1 VDRTLQVPIV
11 CGPTGSGKTS
21 IATELSTERH
31 VEIISADSR
40 QIIRHLN
47 IGTAKPTEDECRQV
61 HFHLIDIIDPGE
73 RYSAFRFIEDANR
86 IVTEIMK
93 RQATPLV
100 VGGTGLYLRALT
112 EGVVEITSTDMTIRS
127 RLENEM
133 EEIGSA
139 AMHER
144 LQTIDPLEATRI
156 HPNNRYQIIRAL
168 EIFYLTGKPKS
179 ELIVTGADKK
189 SEHKFRYFCLM
200 PDRQEL
206 YTTTNARVDRMMEDG
221 LLDEIRAL
229 VEKGW
234 MDRLRAAHVI
244 GYDELL
250 DYIDG
255 QSSLEDAV
263 ALIKQNTRKYAKR
276 QMTWYRHLDRSC
288 LYADREALIEAIR
301 DSLGER

>member
-1 VDRTLQVPIV
+1 MGRTLHIPII
-11 CGPTGSGKTS
+11 CGPTASGKTGV
-21 IATELSTERH
+21 ATELSAERDI
-31 VEIISADSR
+31 EIISADSR
-40 QIIRHLN
+40 QIIRHLD
-47 IGTAKPTEDECRQV
+47 IGTAKPTEDERRQV
-61 HFHLIDIIDPGE
+61 RFHLVDIVDPGE

-86 IVTEIMK
+86 IVTEILN

-127 RLENEM
+127 RLESEM
-133 EEIGSA
+133 EEIGPA

-179 ELIVTGADKK
+179 ELIVTGAYKK
-189 SEHKFRYFCLM
+189 SEHEFRYFCLM

-206 YTTTNARVDRMMEDG
+206 YAIINARVDCMMEEG
-221 LLDEIRAL
+221 LLDEIKAL
-229 VEKGW
+229 AESGW
-234 MDRLRAAHVI
+234 MDRLRAARVI

-250 DYIDG
+250 DHMDG
-255 QSSLEDAV
+255 RTTLDDAV
-263 ALIKQNTRKYAKR
+263 AMIKQNTRRYAKR
-276 QMTWYRHLDRSC
+276 QMTWFRHLDRSD
-288 LYADREALIEAIR
+288 LYDTKEALVQAVR
-301 DSLGER
+301 ASLDES